1 MERLMIKCAACG
13 DGFVIAKQEGSVF
26 RDFRFWSGSL
36 KAFLDEHHAHAD
48 QTKLLGEQF
57 PLEGEEREETRT

>member
-1 MERLMIKCAACG
+1 METLLIKCAACG
-13 DGFVIAKQEGSVF
+13 DAIRIAEKDGRVF
-26 RDFRFWSGSL
+26 RDFRFWGGSL

-57 PLEGEEREETRT
+57 PIVGEEREGKRR